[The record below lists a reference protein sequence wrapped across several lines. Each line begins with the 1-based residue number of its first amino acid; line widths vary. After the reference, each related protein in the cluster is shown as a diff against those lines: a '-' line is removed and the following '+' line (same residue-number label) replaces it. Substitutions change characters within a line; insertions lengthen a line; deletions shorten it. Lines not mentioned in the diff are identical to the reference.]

1 MWHQNILGTIGHTP
15 LVQLNQLTK
24 HVPCTVL
31 AKLEFFNPGG
41 SVKDR
46 IGYAMVQAAEESGLL
61 LSGGTVV
68 EATSGNTGAG
78 IVQAARIKGYKCIFT
93 ATEKISQEKRDF
105 LTAFGAELVLCPQD
119 VTPEDPRSYYSV
131 AQKIADETPGSVYLN
146 QYYNKANVLAHYHST
161 GPEIWDQTNGKITHF
176 FATASTGGTISGTAK
191 YLKEKNEQ
199 IEVIG
204 VDPYGSSYYKYFHEG
219 VIDPDEVYSYLIEG
233 AGKEYLAG
241 NMHMKLLSDYTRAT
255 DQEAMLMTRQLAKE
269 ESIFAGQSSGLALAG
284 ALDWLEQHLSQIN
297 SDSLVV
303 VLLPDSGS
311 KYISKTYNDDWMKS
325 NKFL

>member
-24 HVPCTVL
+24 RVPCTVL

-78 IVQAARIKGYKCIFT
+78 IVQAARIKGYRCVFT
-93 ATEKISQEKRDF
+93 ATEKVSQEKRDF
-105 LTAFGAELVLCPQD
+105 LTAFGAELILCPQD

-131 AQKIADETPGSVYLN
+131 AQKIANETPGSVYLN
-146 QYYNKANVLAHYHST
+146 QYYNEANVLAHYHST

-191 YLKEKNEQ
+191 YLKEKNEH

-204 VDPYGSSYYKYFHEG
+204 VDPCGSSYYKYFHEG

-241 NMHMKLLSDYTRAT
+241 NMHMELLSDYTRAT
-255 DQEAMLMTRQLAKE
+255 DQQAMLMTRQLAQE
-269 ESIFAGQSSGLALAG
+269 EAIFAGQSSGLALAG
-284 ALDWLEQHLSQIN
+284 ALEWLEQHPSQIH

-311 KYISKTYNDDWMKS
+311 KYISKTYNDDWMKAH
-325 NKFL
+325 NFL